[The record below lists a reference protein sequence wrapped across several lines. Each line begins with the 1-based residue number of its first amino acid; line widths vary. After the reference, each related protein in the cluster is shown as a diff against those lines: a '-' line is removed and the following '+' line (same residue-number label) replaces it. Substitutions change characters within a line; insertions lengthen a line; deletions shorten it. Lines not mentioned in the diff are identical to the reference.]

1 MMFFCL
7 KKTAKYTTAFSVVWA
22 FSITVG
28 MTKNSPYWN
37 LSLGSIIKV
46 INFSFSFQ
54 KVQ

>member
-1 MMFFCL
+1 MFFCL

-22 FSITVG
+22 FSIKVG

-37 LSLGSIIKV
+37 LSLGNIIKV